1 MNRDRRALLKSAG
14 VLAFGAA
21 ASPAAAATTPS
32 TAALTAAGLDPLAT
46 YRRMFASGANGA
58 ECLWWYFGFQPID
71 VPDVGPVPTGQVATL
86 MGYLTEDQGRD
97 AVAIH
102 WREVGAF
109 RDIATGAA
117 ATPWPNPI
125 TGAVDQRRPGM
136 EDGPGLYTVRKS
148 GSGIT
153 VALDQARATIKDVR
167 IDATVVGD
175 RVCLTQ
181 NEDKERTFGGNTQAI
196 RTTLKIYASL
206 ADLRGKAA
214 DVPARGFY
222 SVLLP
227 ATGKYSVTGIMEKTA
242 MNDKRDPI
250 AWERMKAAY
259 PGYFKGD
266 RFAPDWKR

>member
-1 MNRDRRALLKSAG
+1 MNRDRRSLLRSAG
-14 VLAFGAA
+14 ALALGV
-21 ASPAAAATTPS
+21 AATPVTAATPPS
-32 TAALTAAGLDPLAT
+32 TAALSAAGLDPFAT
-46 YRRMFASGANGA
+46 YRRMFASAANGA

-86 MGYLTEDQGRD
+86 MGYLTEDLGPD
-97 AVAIH
+97 ALAIH

-109 RDIATGAA
+109 RDIATGAP

-125 TGAVDQRRPGM
+125 TGAADQRRPGM
-136 EDGPGLYTVRKS
+136 EDGPGKYTLRKA
-148 GSGIT
+148 GNGIA
-153 VALDQARATIKDVR
+153 VVLDQARATIKGVQV
-167 IDATVVGD
+167 DAAVVGD

-181 NEDKERTFGGNTQAI
+181 SEDKERTFGGNTQAI

-206 ADLRGKAA
+206 THLRGSAA

-222 SVLLP
+222 SVLIP
-227 ATGKYSVTGIMEKTA
+227 ATGKYAVTGIMEKTA
-242 MNDKRDPI
+242 MDEKRDPV

>member
-1 MNRDRRALLKSAG
+1 MTRDRRTLLKSAG
-14 VLAFGAA
+14 ALALGVAA
-21 ASPAAAATTPS
+21 APAAAATPPS

-46 YRRMFASGANGA
+46 YRRMFASAANGA
-58 ECLWWYFGFQPID
+58 ESLWWYFGFQPID

-86 MGYLTEDQGRD
+86 MGYLTEDLGQG
-97 AVAIH
+97 AFAIH
-102 WREVGAF
+102 WLEIGTF
-109 RDIATGAA
+109 RDIATGAP

-136 EDGPGLYTVRKS
+136 EDGPGRYTLRKS
-148 GSGIT
+148 GSGLTI
-153 VALDQARATIKDVR
+153 ALDQTRATVRDVR
-167 IDATVVGD
+167 VDATVVGD

-181 NEDKERTFGGNTQAI
+181 TEDKERTFGGNTQAI

-206 ADLRGKAA
+206 ADLRGTAG

-227 ATGKYSVTGIMEKTA
+227 ATGKYSVTGLMEKTA
-242 MNDKRDPI
+242 MDEKRDPV

-259 PGYFKGD
+259 PGWFKGD
-266 RFAPDWKR
+266 RFAPNWKR